1 MPICGNVRYE
11 DEPSRPRRIIGEDEI
26 SEEDDEDYGA
36 DAITRTLEKE
46 FKLRN
51 IEEEEKLSAGGMVA
65 YRKRGIYQSVVGLK
79 GSQAGGIQETVVL
92 DELIHNDE
100 EEDDSR
106 IHDTETGLHTHFNPV
121 HDSMTDMPR
130 LYRGNDLNNSQA
142 MLIGEGEIRI
152 I

>member
-1 MPICGNVRYE
+1 M
-11 DEPSRPRRIIGEDEI
+11 
-26 SEEDDEDYGA
+26 
-36 DAITRTLEKE
+36 
-46 FKLRN
+46 
-51 IEEEEKLSAGGMVA
+51 
-65 YRKRGIYQSVVGLK
+65 
-79 GSQAGGIQETVVL
+79 L